1 VAALAIRLDTR
12 QVRAYNAAMQ
22 TQTPASAA
30 GMASDI
36 PGDEPLTLGGRIG
49 RIGGALVSPV
59 KTFQAIA
66 RRPTWAAPLI
76 LWILMAGATSVI
88 VTPKIDFEHLMRQR
102 MAQRGVVMSDE
113 QLQRTVAAQE
123 RFRWIGEVAAVVMP
137 VIIAGLVALLF
148 FGAFAAAGQKAMSY
162 TQSIAVTTHAFV
174 PQILAGF
181 GTAIVAWRMD
191 RIDPAG
197 LGDLLCSNPAC
208 FATGTLAPAL
218 HAALQAV
225 DLYVAWTL
233 VLMVIGY
240 AAATR
245 LSRGFTAAVVVG
257 VWILYVIAKV
267 ALAGLLG

>member
-1 VAALAIRLDTR
+1 
-12 QVRAYNAAMQ
+12 MQ
-22 TQTPASAA
+22 TETPASTAA
-30 GMASDI
+30 GGSSDI
-36 PGDEPLTLGGRIG
+36 PGDERLTLGGRIG

-66 RRPTWAAPLI
+66 RRPTWAAPLV
-76 LWILMAGATSVI
+76 LWILMAGVTSMI
-88 VTPKIDFEHLMRQR
+88 VTPKIDFQRLMRQR
-102 MAQRGVVMSDE
+102 MAQSGVVLSDE
-113 QLQRTVAAQE
+113 QMQQRLATAE
-123 RFRWIGEVAAVVMP
+123 RFRWVGEVAAVVMP
-137 VIIAGLVALLF
+137 VIIAGVVALVF

-162 TQSIAVTTHAFV
+162 KQSLAVTTHAFV

-181 GTAIVAWRMD
+181 GTAIVASRMD

-245 LSRGFTAAVVVG
+245 LFRGFTASVVVG
-257 VWILYVIAKV
+257 LWILFVIGKV
-267 ALAGLLG
+267 ALAGLFG